1 MLELLIGQIP
11 EAIYFALFMIFV
23 KGLKEKRLI
32 FTILMVLE
40 YVLLLYAM
48 PFSIYAHVGFFV
60 VTYILLKILYKEKA
74 QIIDVFTLG
83 IASVILIA
91 FSIVFSIPKLLFP
104 IDYIYC
110 VVCCRIA
117 LFLMLILLNNRLNV
131 IQKVYK
137 KLWNRNDKVE
147 KKIKTTTFRSINLV
161 LFNILFMA
169 SNQQEKNMLM
179 KVAQTE
185 KEHYKAMKEMLGNHM

>member
-23 KGLKEKRLI
+23 KGLKEKRFL
-32 FTILMVLE
+32 FTILMVVE
-40 YVLLLYAM
+40 
-48 PFSIYAHVGFFV
+48 
-60 VTYILLKILYKEKA
+60 YILLKQFIHFNIQFQVCYTFITYIILKLLYFEKA

-161 LFNILFMA
+161 LFNILFYVINAGMIFA
-169 SNQQEKNMLM
+169 ICFNAK
-179 KVAQTE
+179 
-185 KEHYKAMKEMLGNHM
+185 